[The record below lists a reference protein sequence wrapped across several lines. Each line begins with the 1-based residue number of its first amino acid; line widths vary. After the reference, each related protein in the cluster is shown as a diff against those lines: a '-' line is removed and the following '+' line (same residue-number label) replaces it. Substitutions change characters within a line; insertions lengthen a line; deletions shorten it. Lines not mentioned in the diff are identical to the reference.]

1 MIVAL
6 AVVTDLVAWAGDAH
20 TTSGGEAPA
29 YLVPVLTI
37 AFYSTLLLRWRR
49 PITIFVAQWTFPLI
63 CIWLPAYD
71 PFAGLLLALN
81 AVAARR
87 PARWSVLALA
97 STAVPFAASSYQAAG
112 LAKGGSPTAFV
123 QVLVLWLLLATAAW
137 GVGRLS
143 YLAASRAQRLRE
155 LQAAEAAAAVT
166 AERMRLA
173 RELHDIVAHTVT
185 IMMIQATGAKAV
197 LEPGQPTVRKA
208 LEVIEDAG
216 VQAMGE
222 LHRMLRLLRMPEDA
236 RSADSAGGGP
246 RVQPDLADLRHLVSA
261 TVQTGRD
268 VELVEDGVPGAVDP
282 SVAGTAYRVV
292 QEALTNAAK
301 HGGPQAD
308 VHVRLGWSS
317 TALEVEVTD
326 HERGPKLTAE
336 QTAALSSGS
345 GLRGLRERVIMVGG
359 TFVAGPLPGGYVV
372 RARLPRHGVR
382 SPDLAEAGH
391 A

>member
-1 MIVAL
+1 
-6 AVVTDLVAWAGDAH
+6 
-20 TTSGGEAPA
+20 
-29 YLVPVLTI
+29 
-37 AFYSTLLLRWRR
+37 
-49 PITIFVAQWTFPLI
+49 
-63 CIWLPAYD
+63 
-71 PFAGLLLALN
+71 
-81 AVAARR
+81 
-87 PARWSVLALA
+87 VLALA

-208 LEVIEDAG
+208 LEVIEDSG

-246 RVQPDLADLRHLVSA
+246 GVQPDLADLRHLVSA

-308 VHVRLGWSS
+308 VHVRLVWTS